1 MIDLK
6 VLYDEETIQN
16 RIKEMAEQIDKDY
29 EGKSILA
36 ICVLRGAIY
45 FTVDLTKKMKNPNVE
60 LDFVR
65 VSSYSGIETT
75 GKIDLKLDVS
85 EDLTDRDVLII
96 EDIIDTGYTLD
107 FLKKHILSK
116 NPKSLKVAVLADK
129 EERRKVPVEV
139 DYVGFKIPSKYIV
152 GYGFDYNNT
161 CRNLNNIGTL
171 ED

>member
-6 VLYDEETIQN
+6 VLYNEETIQN

-45 FTVDLTKKMKNPNVE
+45 FTVDLTKKMKNSNVE

-85 EDLTDRDVLII
+85 EDLTGRDVLII

-161 CRNLNNIGTL
+161 CRNLNYIGTL

>member
-1 MIDLK
+1 MFL
-6 VLYDEETIQN
+6 
-16 RIKEMAEQIDKDY
+16 M
-29 EGKSILA
+29 S
-36 ICVLRGAIY
+36 
-45 FTVDLTKKMKNPNVE
+45 FS
-60 LDFVR
+60 F
-65 VSSYSGIETT
+65 S
-75 GKIDLKLDVS
+75 
-85 EDLTDRDVLII
+85 
-96 EDIIDTGYTLD
+96 

-161 CRNLNNIGTL
+161 CRNLNYIGTL

>member
-1 MIDLK
+1 MIDLN
-6 VLYDEETIQN
+6 VLYNEETIQN

-45 FTVDLTKKMKNPNVE
+45 FTVDLTKKMKNSNVE

-85 EDLTDRDVLII
+85 EDLTGRDVLII

-161 CRNLNNIGTL
+161 CRNLNYIGTL